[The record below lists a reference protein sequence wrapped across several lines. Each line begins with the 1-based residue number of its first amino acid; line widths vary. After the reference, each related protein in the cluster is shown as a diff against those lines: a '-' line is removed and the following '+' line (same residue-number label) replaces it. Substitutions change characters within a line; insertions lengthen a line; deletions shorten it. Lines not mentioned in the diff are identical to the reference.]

1 MTEYNQ
7 NFERELGWDDEIEK
21 EGGDFIILPA
31 GTYQFRIDSF
41 TRGRFAGSEKMPA
54 CPRAELD
61 ITIFSPEHGETT
73 IKESLLLHTKTEWKL
88 SEFFIPIGQKRTG
101 EKVKM
106 NWGMVIGAQGTCEL
120 EVNKYTD
127 KNGNQ
132 RENNRVKAFMEPST
146 PTPAQTG
153 YQAPPTQPNAYQ
165 PPQAPQAPAQGQPQQ
180 PFQPPFQA
188 GAPQPPAQPG
198 GFTPGSF

>member
-21 EGGDFIILPA
+21 EGGDFITLPA
-31 GTYQFRIDSF
+31 GKYRFRVDKF
-41 TRGRFAGSEKMPA
+41 TRGRFAGSDKMPA

-61 ITIFSPEHGETT
+61 ITIFSPEHGEQT

-88 SEFFIPIGQKRTG
+88 SEFFISIGQKRIG

-106 NWGMVIGAQGTCEL
+106 NWGMVIGSQGTCEL
-120 EVNKYTD
+120 EINKYVD

-132 RENNRVKAFMEPST
+132 RENNRVKSFLEPEVQTQQQPQTNYQT
-146 PTPAQTG
+146 PQQQYQQPAAQPAQPQQN
-153 YQAPPTQPNAYQ
+153 YQAPFPTQ
-165 PPQAPQAPAQGQPQQ
+165 QAPQQPQ
-180 PFQPPFQA
+180 A
-188 GAPQPPAQPG
+188 G
-198 GFTPGSF
+198 GFVPGSF